1 MPVID
6 SILLWS
12 AGFIGFCFG
21 AIVVMA
27 GLAIQERRWS
37 RKLARQAEHGVDIV
51 LPTGRRGQLLLA
63 PEAAAQ

>member
-1 MPVID
+1 MTDLV
-6 SILLWS
+6 LLWT
-12 AGFIGFCFG
+12 AGFVGFCAG
-21 AIVVMA
+21 AIVVML

>member
-1 MPVID
+1 MTTHIAFWLGAVAGGTCM
-6 SILLWS
+6 SIVLLL
-12 AGFIGFCFG
+12 I
-21 AIVVMA
+21 
-27 GLAIQERRWS
+27 LALQERYWS